1 MLCEVKGNP
10 VHRRGPRRKAP
21 PADPATALRD
31 AAVKLHDR
39 GDGHGVDWATAAAF
53 LLKAAFSCLDE
64 AKGDARAYSVARR
77 VHDGA
82 YNRMSGSPDSA
93 TPYAADPTQ
102 APSFMPESDLHPDP
116 ELNH

>member
-64 AKGDARAYSVARR
+64 AKGDARAYS
-77 VHDGA
+77 
-82 YNRMSGSPDSA
+82 A